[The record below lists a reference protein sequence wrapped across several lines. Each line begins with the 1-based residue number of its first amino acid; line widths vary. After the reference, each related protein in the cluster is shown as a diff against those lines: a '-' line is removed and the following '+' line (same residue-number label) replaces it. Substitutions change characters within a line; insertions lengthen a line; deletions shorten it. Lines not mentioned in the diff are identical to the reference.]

1 LFLGKDRGE
10 EGEIFFSLFSYH
22 DLNHQK
28 MNRSEFLKFGALS
41 AFATC
46 LTIDAWSNNSKEAS
60 KIDADLYRQ
69 LLAGNDKTVA
79 SFLSQASTRPES
91 SLNRPRSVSSSFAI
105 LTASYT
111 TPDSEFYQSE
121 AVRSRME
128 ELVSALLEMQ
138 HLNGTIDAGG
148 NRQSPPDTA
157 FLLEYLCPAAALLRE
172 DGSEETG
179 QIRKQ
184 LDEFLLK
191 AGEAL
196 VKGGVHTPN
205 HRWVVSAALARLYA
219 LYADERYLERID
231 QWLDEGV
238 YLDAD
243 GQFPERSRNYSRV
256 ENFSL
261 ITIAHLLNRPEL
273 LDTVRK
279 NLILTYYFL
288 EENGELVTVDS
299 RRQDQNFL
307 LSMNLFYLCYRYLAV
322 EETHE
327 MLAAVTRKI
336 EGFDDFEQQVL
347 SRSLIHFLDM
357 PVLLHP
363 LPAHDKLPE
372 NYTKYFPLTQLA
384 RIKRGQTTATIFG
397 GNDLPVTI
405 ASGRSSNPT
414 FFTYRKGEAVLEYAR
429 LSTSFFNTGYVRSE
443 GFRKE
448 ADTYY
453 LHERKEA
460 YYYQPLPAD
469 KQNPDGNYQLS
480 ESLDGRF
487 WSKMDFEN
495 RPVSDVQALE
505 TDITIHE
512 KNGEFEMNIKVS
524 ATEGV
529 QVTLELCFRSGGQF
543 SNVRATDQED
553 DFLFADGYATYQ
565 SGKDTIRVGPGMVE
579 HENIDRMDGELY
591 STHFGSIKG
600 KGMHLFLT
608 GYTPFSH
615 TITFK

>member
-1 LFLGKDRGE
+1 
-10 EGEIFFSLFSYH
+10 
-22 DLNHQK
+22 
-28 MNRSEFLKFGALS
+28 MNRDQFLKIGALG
-41 AFATC
+41 AWATW
-46 LTIDAWSNNSKEAS
+46 LTLDAWSNSSKEEEE
-60 KIDADLYRQ
+60 IDTSLYQQ

-79 SFLSQASTRPES
+79 SFLRQLSTRS
-91 SLNRPRSVSSSFAI
+91 ASGLSRPRSVSQAFAV

-111 TPDSEFYQSE
+111 TPDSEFYLSE
-121 AVRSRME
+121 VVSSQME
-128 ELVSALLEMQ
+128 ELVSALLELQ

-172 DGSEETG
+172 NGSEDTEK
-179 QIRKQ
+179 IRKQ
-184 LDEFLLK
+184 LDEFLLI

-196 VKGGVHTPN
+196 VRGGVHTPN
-205 HRWVVSAALARLYA
+205 HRWVVSASLARLYA
-219 LYADERYLERID
+219 LYPDERYLERID

-238 YLDAD
+238 YLDTD

-256 ENFSL
+256 EAFSL

-273 LDTVRK
+273 LEIVEK
-279 NLILTYYFL
+279 NLISTYYFL
-288 EENGELVTVDS
+288 EENGELITVDS

-307 LSMNLFYLCYRYLAV
+307 LSMSLFYLCYRYLAV
-322 EETHE
+322 VETNE

-336 EGFDDFEQQVL
+336 EGFEDFEQQVL
-347 SRSLIHFLDM
+347 SRSLIHFRDM
-357 PVLLHP
+357 PVLLQ
-363 LPAHDKLPE
+363 KLPTPE
-372 NYTKYFPLTQLA
+372 KLPGNYTRYFPLTHVA
-384 RIKRGQTTATIFG
+384 RIKRGQITATIFG
-397 GNDLPVTI
+397 GNDLPVTV

-443 GFRKE
+443 GVRKE
-448 ADTYY
+448 ANTYY

-469 KQNPDGNYQLS
+469 KRNPEGDYRLS
-480 ESLDGRF
+480 KSLDRRF

-495 RPVSDVQALE
+495 RPVSDVQTLE
-505 TDITIHE
+505 TDITIQE
-512 KNGEFEMNIKVS
+512 NNGEFEMKIQVS
-524 ATEGV
+524 AAEGV
-529 QVTLELCFRSGGQF
+529 QVTLELCFRSGGQL
-543 SNVRATDQED
+543 SNVRSTDNDD
-553 DFLFADGYATYQ
+553 DFLLADGYATYQ
-565 SGKDTIRVGPGMVE
+565 AGKDTIRVGPGMAE
-579 HENIDRMDGELY
+579 HEHIDRIDGELY

-600 KGMHLFLT
+600 QGMHLFLT